1 MHGFSLANGLGRQ
14 AHPKCAL
21 NPQDKLGS
29 AEAVDSKIALDP
41 AQRGDVDRSH
51 ALRMELTHEPGN
63 DRDQVAFARVLPG
76 HRRGRVRLTILL
88 DHGKTIK
95 LCATQTLT

>member
-1 MHGFSLANGLGRQ
+1 
-14 AHPKCAL
+14 
-21 NPQDKLGS
+21 
-29 AEAVDSKIALDP
+29 
-41 AQRGDVDRSH
+41 
-51 ALRMELTHEPGN
+51 MELTHEPGN